1 MEQATYQRDES
12 FRDSINT
19 IDQQGSRAF
28 VYPRKPKGKLH
39 NRRLVVSWVLL
50 AIFFGTPFV
59 KYQGDPLFLIDII
72 HRRFI
77 FFGQI
82 FWPQDT
88 YIFAVLMIAT
98 ILFIVVF
105 TVALGRLWC
114 GWACPQT
121 IFLEMV
127 FRKIEYWIDGD
138 AASQKRMA
146 ASPMTA
152 DKALRRILKFS
163 IFLLIAH
170 LIALMLAAWVVGVDA
185 VLTMLREPLVQ
196 NLSAFTGLMLL
207 TAVLMFLYSW
217 FREQVCVILC
227 PYGRLQGVLLD
238 RNSIVVAYDYKRG
251 EPRGGFRKN
260 EDRVAIGKGDC
271 TDCRACVQVCPTA
284 IDIRNGTQLECIN
297 CTACIDACNA
307 TMERSG
313 LPKGLI
319 RFASE
324 RMISTGKRLRMN
336 ARLWAYSAVLLLLL
350 SFLSFLLF
358 TRADVEATILRTPG
372 LLYQQNS
379 DATISNLYNI
389 KVVNKTRKDA
399 PVSLKLLSHEG
410 RILMPSGDMLVRAAG
425 KSESVFLVYL
435 DSLQSSSS
443 SGKIPIRIGVFSNG
457 NPIEE
462 IDLTFVAPN
471 NKK

>member
-1 MEQATYQRDES
+1 MEQTTYQQDES

-19 IDQQGSRAF
+19 INQQGGRAY
-28 VYPRKPKGKLH
+28 VHPRKPKGKLH
-39 NRRLVVSWVLL
+39 RRRLVVSWVLL
-50 AIFFGTPFV
+50 ATFFGMPWI

-88 YIFAVLMIAT
+88 YIFAVLMLT
-98 ILFIVVF
+98 FILFIVVF

-138 AASQKRMA
+138 AASQKRLA
-146 ASPMTA
+146 ASTLTA
-152 DKALRRILKFS
+152 EKFFRRVLKFS

-170 LIALMLAAWVVGVDA
+170 LIALTLAAWVVGVDA
-185 VLTMLREPLVQ
+185 VLTMLRQPLLE
-196 NLSAFTGLMLL
+196 NISAFTGLMIL
-207 TAVLMFLYSW
+207 TAFLMFIYSW

-251 EPRGGFRKN
+251 EPRGGFRKG
-260 EDRVAIGKGDC
+260 EDRAAAGKGDC
-271 TDCRACVQVCPTA
+271 TDCRACIQVCPTA

-307 TMERSG
+307 TMVRSG

-324 RMISTGKRLRMN
+324 RMISTGNRLRMN
-336 ARLWAYSAVLLLLL
+336 ARLWAYSAVLVLLL
-350 SFLSFLLF
+350 SFLTFLLF
-358 TRADVEATILRTPG
+358 TRADIEATILRTPG
-372 LLYQQNS
+372 LLYQQND

-389 KVVNKTRKDA
+389 KVVNKTREEA
-399 PVSLKLLSHEG
+399 PVTLKLLSHPG
-410 RILMPSGDMLVRAAG
+410 RILMPSGDMVVRAAG
-425 KSESVFLVYL
+425 KSESVFFVYL
-435 DSLQSSSS
+435 DPQQISKT
-443 SGKIPIRIGVFSNG
+443 SGKIPIRIGVFSHG
-457 NPIEE
+457 APIEE
-462 IDLTFVAPN
+462 IDLTFVAPDV
-471 NKK
+471 KK